1 MNPDPI
7 TIEDIQRATQLG
19 TRAVRAWIRRLTI
32 VPVGVR
38 GRVHLYPARVVS
50 DIQAAQIQQ
59 SMARRKGGSLTVTL
73 EAVAAA
79 TGHTIITLD
88 EAKRRA
94 KGGRR

>member
-1 MNPDPI
+1 MDPDPI
-7 TIEDIQRATQLG
+7 TIEDIQRATELG
-19 TRAVRAWIRRLTI
+19 TRAVRDWIRRLSI

-38 GRVHLYPARVVS
+38 GRVHLYPARVIP

-59 SMARRKGGSLTVTL
+59 SMNRRKGGSLTVTL
-73 EAVAAA
+73 EAAAA
-79 TGHTIITLD
+79 STGQTIITLD